1 MNPSL
6 EQSSIDT
13 TTMMTS
19 SEPLVEVPKILEEER
34 IQKERMHDVLLL
46 LEHLVEREEA
56 TVKLILDCL
65 YDVGS
70 VNLINKKFQS
80 RSLNWMM
87 KSIARMSKPAFRVVA
102 LRWFKKNCPE
112 LITKWLQ
119 EQVQGS
125 TEQGVESKE

>member
-1 MNPSL
+1 MATRSDKSLPALKPSG
-6 EQSSIDT
+6 
-13 TTMMTS
+13 
-19 SEPLVEVPKILEEER
+19 EER
-34 IQKERMHDVLLL
+34 IEADRMRDVLLL
-46 LEHLVEREEA
+46 LEGLVNREETTA
-56 TVKLILDCL
+56 KIILDCL

-70 VNLINKKFQS
+70 VNMINKKFQS

-112 LITKWLQ
+112 LITKWLG

-125 TEQGVESKE
+125 RE